1 MSMHAV
7 VGNGPVGRAVVR
19 VLRAQGQDVRLVSR
33 RPAMP
38 DDQGVELIRADATSP
53 AELANALHGADV
65 VYNCANAPYHRW
77 PQDLPAIWNGIQSA
91 AEATGAR
98 LVIASNLYAYG
109 RPGGAIT
116 AGDEFAPCSRK
127 GTVRAELEKQALQA
141 HENGTLQVAIVRA
154 SDFYGPEVRESV
166 LGERFFGSVAAGKPA
181 QLYGS
186 RDAPHSY
193 TYVEDFARTLVA
205 VGGGQEADIWG
216 RSWVVPNDKPRTV
229 DELEALLR
237 SHRPGARVQ
246 VMGGLMLRLGALFV
260 PAAPEMIEMLYEFT
274 EPFIADGS
282 ETTAR
287 LGVEPTA
294 LSDGLDVTLAWYTG
308 SRDAQEATTNE

>member
-19 VLRAQGQDVRLVSR
+19 VFRAQGQNVRLVSR

-53 AELANALHGADV
+53 AELANALRGANV

-77 PQDLPAIWNGIQSA
+77 PQDLPAIWNGIQRAS
-91 AEATGAR
+91 EATGAR

-109 RPGGAIT
+109 RPAGAIT
-116 AGDEFAPCSRK
+116 AEEEFAPCSRK
-127 GTVRAELEKQALQA
+127 GTVRAELEEQALQA
-141 HENGTLQVAIVRA
+141 HEDGRLQVAIVRA

-166 LGERFFGSVAAGKPA
+166 LGERFFGSLVAGKPA
-181 QLYGS
+181 QLYGR
-186 RDAPHSY
+186 RDVPHSY
-193 TYVEDFARTLVA
+193 TYVEDFARTLIA
-205 VGGGQEADIWG
+205 VGGEHDAAVWG
-216 RSWVVPNDKPRTV
+216 RSWIVPNDEPLTV

-237 SHRPGARVQ
+237 ARHPGARIQ

-260 PAAPEMIEMLYEFT
+260 PAAREMIEMLYEFT

-294 LSDGLDVTLAWYTG
+294 LPDGLDATLAWYTG
-308 SRDAQEATTNE
+308 SRDPQEVTANE